1 MISPKNVQSFKNVAT
16 RHRWQ
21 LSTMIK
27 NVQKLIDKS
36 KHESTS
42 FNNSGYNFVNREGGI
57 KEFRH
62 LYYFSRSIL
71 FVIHVTLVTAIL
83 IWLGKE
89 HPMTWDTYHSKE
101 DMEEYL
107 DYLVSKY
114 PDRISIET
122 IGYSF
127 EGRIMRVAK
136 VNFVKFNNFLFQI

>member
-1 MISPKNVQSFKNVAT
+1 MNEKNETYQIRFKLIRYFSICRDTGIIDDIWSELKRASNKQLYSDVMISPKNVQSFKNVAT

-62 LYYFSRSIL
+62 LY
-71 FVIHVTLVTAIL
+71 
-83 IWLGKE
+83 
-89 HPMTWDTYHSKE
+89 
-101 DMEEYL
+101 
-107 DYLVSKY
+107 
-114 PDRISIET
+114 
-122 IGYSF
+122 
-127 EGRIMRVAK
+127 
-136 VNFVKFNNFLFQI
+136 